1 VTRRDE
7 TIENPET
14 GERVIFRRR
23 AADTK
28 GELLEYELL
37 FRPRG
42 FVATEHVHP
51 RQEER
56 HEVIRGS
63 LGLAAAGREQILGPG
78 DVVVVPPGTPH
89 RLWAVDDE
97 PAQVLFQLRPA
108 LRAEELIETF
118 VRLARAGKVSR
129 RGYPGPLQLA
139 VLADEFA
146 DEGYVTRP
154 PRAVQRALVATLAP
168 LGRLLGYRPYYRDT
182 D

>member
-1 VTRRDE
+1 MARRDE

-14 GERVIFRRR
+14 GERVVFRRR
-23 AADTK
+23 AAETN
-28 GELLEYELL
+28 GELLEYEFL

-42 FVATEHVHP
+42 FVASEHVHP

-56 HEVIRGS
+56 HEVIRGR

-89 RLWAVDDE
+89 RLWTVDGE
-97 PAQVLFQLRPA
+97 PVHVLFQLRPA

-118 VRLARAGKVSR
+118 VRLARAGKVNR
-129 RGYPGPLQLA
+129 RGYPRLLQLA
-139 VLADEFA
+139 VLADEFGE
-146 DEGYVTRP
+146 EGYVTRP

-168 LGRLLGYRPYYRDT
+168 LGRLLGYPPHYRGED
-182 D
+182 